1 MSAEGLTPVLVARG
15 GIPVGVI
22 AVADTPR
29 QGVRDVVDLLHQQ
42 GVESLVMLTGDTA
55 VAARALAA
63 KIGIDD
69 VRSDLMP
76 EDKVTAI
83 EELRRSHRGVA
94 MVGDGINDAPAL
106 ARADLGI
113 AIGAGTDVAIES
125 AGVVLASSDPRGVA
139 DTITLS
145 RASYRKMLQNLA
157 WATGYNAIGLPV
169 AAGVLAGVGFL
180 MPPAV
185 GAAVMS
191 ISTIV
196 VALNAQ
202 LLRRLRFSR

>member
-1 MSAEGLTPVLVARG
+1 MVAR
-15 GIPVGVI
+15 
-22 AVADTPR
+22 
-29 QGVRDVVDLLHQQ
+29 LQQ
-42 GVESLVMLTGDTA
+42 EG
-55 VAARALAA
+55 A
-63 KIGIDD
+63 K
-69 VRSDLMP
+69 R
-76 EDKVTAI
+76 
-83 EELRRSHRGVA
+83 VA

-145 RASYRKMLQNLA
+145 HASYRKMLQNLV

-191 ISTIV
+191 VSTIV

-202 LLRRLRFSR
+202 LLRRVRFAR